1 MFRNILVALDRSN
14 TSLLVFE
21 TALKLARTQ
30 GATLV
35 MLHVL
40 SPETEESPN
49 LPIFTGRDSLP
60 GLDRGVIEI
69 YQELWQNYA
78 EKGLAM
84 LRSYAEKAAKIGV
97 TAESL
102 QVPGE
107 PSQVICDVADRL
119 GADLVIVGRR
129 GYSGL
134 NELILGSVSN
144 AVLHRAL
151 CSVLVVQPA

>member
-14 TSLLVFE
+14 MNSLVFE
-21 TALKLARTQ
+21 TALHLAHAQ

-40 SPETEESPN
+40 SPETEQSPS
-49 LPIFTGRDSLP
+49 LPIFIGRESLP

-69 YQELWQNYA
+69 YQELWRSYA

-84 LRSYAEKAAKIGV
+84 LRSYAEKAAEIGV

-107 PSQVICDVADRL
+107 PSQVICDVAQRL

-129 GYSGL
+129 GYSSL
-134 NELILGSVSN
+134 NEFILGSVSN

-151 CSVLVVQPA
+151 CSVLVVQPT